1 MKKIILAFL
10 LLVVSHFAIGQDKS
24 ITTFILVRHA
34 EKDLTQSTNDPD
46 LSPVGKA
53 RATRLVEM
61 LKQTDIQAVYSTN
74 FKRTQ
79 QTVEQVAQSKSLA
92 VTVYDARN
100 TADIDAM
107 VQKHVGQT
115 ILVSGHSNTVP
126 AFANYLIGEEKYQ
139 PMGDGEY
146 GNIIVISIT
155 ERGKNAKVVWLKY

>member
-1 MKKIILAFL
+1 MKKITLAFL
-10 LLVVSHFAIGQDKS
+10 LLVLSHLAIGQDTP

-34 EKDLTQSTNDPD
+34 EKDLTQSTSDPD
-46 LSPVGKA
+46 LSADGKA

-61 LKQTDIQAVYSTN
+61 LQQTDIHGVYSTN

-79 QTVEQVAQSKSLA
+79 QTVEQVALAKSLA

-107 VQKHVGQT
+107 ITKHAGQT
-115 ILVSGHSNTVP
+115 ILVSGHSNTIP
-126 AFANYLIGEEKYQ
+126 AFANYLIGEDKYQ

-146 GNIIVISIT
+146 GNIIVVSLT
-155 ERGKNAKVVWLKY
+155 ARGKSAKIVWLEY